1 MRRIFFGS
9 LIIFMEINKDT
20 ELQMCK
26 CFENVAVNA
35 QYLLLKQ
42 SNSHY
47 VYPPLWVTWLHS
59 MFAWRCTSWTLK
71 DDSSSSAHNLNF
83 CLFLI
88 ENTYQLHSQN
98 SNFFFSIFFFFTKK
112 RSNVPPFWHAIS
124 LSIFSE
130 VSRKQRSCDL
140 D

>member
-1 MRRIFFGS
+1 MSRIFFGS

-26 CFENVAVNA
+26 CFENVAVHA

-47 VYPPLWVTWLHS
+47 VYPP
-59 MFAWRCTSWTLK
+59 RGCIP
-71 DDSSSSAHNLNF
+71 
-83 CLFLI
+83 CLLEDAPAERSKRLQVQAPITQIFVFFLI

-98 SNFFFSIFFFFTKK
+98 RNFFFSIFFLL
-112 RSNVPPFWHAIS
+112 RNVQMCRHFGTPLVLVFS
-124 LSIFSE
+124 LK
-130 VSRKQRSCDL
+130 SRGNKGAVT
-140 D
+140 